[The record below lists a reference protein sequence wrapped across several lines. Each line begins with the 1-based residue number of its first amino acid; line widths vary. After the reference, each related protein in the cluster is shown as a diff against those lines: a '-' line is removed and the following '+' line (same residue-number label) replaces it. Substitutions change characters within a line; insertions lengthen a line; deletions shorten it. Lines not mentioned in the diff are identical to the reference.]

1 MSLWHQNERKAK
13 NKIEEVNHEL
23 KREVVLMR
31 DVEDRLKKEN
41 GDAVVGD
48 GGKWNDRRC
57 KSSYTSGSKVPAGEG
72 IIGFKTADR
81 TVNVKSSGRW
91 ALDESGGTHY
101 QSFKVEP
108 RKEMEFDAKL

>member
-1 MSLWHQNERKAK
+1 M
-13 NKIEEVNHEL
+13 NHEL

-31 DVEDRLKKEN
+31 DVEDRLKREN

-57 KSSYTSGSKVPAGEG
+57 KSSYIGGSKVPAGGG
-72 IIGFKTADR
+72 ITGFKTADR
-81 TVNVKSSGRW
+81 TVNVRSSGSGKW
-91 ALDESGGTHY
+91 ALDESGGMHN
-101 QSFKVEP
+101 QSFRVEP